1 MSFLSFFESFNGEF
15 TFMLQKE
22 GGYKSYPRLPSYAD
36 KALSSRQSYKGN
48 LGTLLAF
55 LTLPTAA
62 AESGATPVQ
71 GIAHYFFSTSN
82 TTTYFFVE
90 LFFCG
95 TNFPENTKF
104 WISFGSTF
112 VTSRPLTA
120 LEAGIFTL

>member
-36 KALSSRQSYKGN
+36 KALSSRQNCKGN

-62 AESGATPVQ
+62 AE
-71 GIAHYFFSTSN
+71 
-82 TTTYFFVE
+82 
-90 LFFCG
+90 
-95 TNFPENTKF
+95 
-104 WISFGSTF
+104 
-112 VTSRPLTA
+112 
-120 LEAGIFTL
+120 